1 MHKILVIEDD
11 QSILT
16 GLIDNFRMEGYETV
30 SASDGLTGLEL
41 AQEGVDLIILD
52 GMLPKMDGFEVCRHL
67 KEKGTKTP
75 IIILSA
81 RGQESDKV
89 LGLELGADDYVS
101 KPFSPREL
109 IMRVKAVLRRT
120 TTPEPEVVT
129 CGNLKFDFPRYEITK
144 NGESVKLTANELT
157 ILKLLVRYQG
167 QPVSRHKILS
177 EIWGEGVTS
186 RTIDTHIWSLR
197 EKLEENPS
205 HPVHIV
211 TVQRIGYKFVPE
223 QKIVANS

>member
-11 QSILT
+11 QSSLT

-120 TTPEPEVVT
+120 TTPEPK
-129 CGNLKFDFPRYEITK
+129 GLAFGSLKFDFPRYEITK
-144 NGESVKLTANELT
+144 NGQPVKLTASEFA
-157 ILKLLVRYQG
+157 ILKLLVHHG
-167 QPVSRHKILS
+167 GEPVSRHKILS
-177 EIWGEGVTS
+177 
-186 RTIDTHIWSLR
+186 
-197 EKLEENPS
+197 
-205 HPVHIV
+205 
-211 TVQRIGYKFVPE
+211 
-223 QKIVANS
+223 

>member
-11 QSILT
+11 QSSLT

-75 IIILSA
+75 VIILSA
-81 RGQESDKV
+81 CGQESDKL

-101 KPFSPREL
+101 KPFSPQEL
-109 IMRVKAVLRRT
+109 MMRVKAVLRRT
-120 TTPEPEVVT
+120 SAPEPEVAVF
-129 CGNLKFDFPRYEITK
+129 GNLRFDFQKYEITK
-144 NGESVKLTANELT
+144 DGKPVKLTANEFT
-157 ILKLLVRYQG
+157 ILKLLVRYPE
-167 QPVSRHKILS
+167 QPVSRHKILA
-177 EIWGEGVTS
+177 EIWGEGANS
-186 RTIDTHIWSLR
+186 RTVDTHVWSLR
-197 EKLEENPS
+197 EKLEDDPS

-211 TVQRIGYKFVPE
+211 TVQRIGYKFV
-223 QKIVANS
+223 A